1 MQAHWPTALLVGVD
15 VAEVYIPP
23 NVIRNLN
30 RILDIGCGTGRLL
43 RRLQAHWPTA
53 FLVGV
58 DVAEGM
64 VAQAREQTPGAMDFC
79 GLITNPCQRFSQLL
93 DSN

>member
-15 VAEVYIPP
+15 VAE
-23 NVIRNLN
+23 
-30 RILDIGCGTGRLL
+30 
-43 RRLQAHWPTA
+43 
-53 FLVGV
+53 GV
-58 DVAEGM
+58 